1 MTRVTISSKIIIP
14 VGDSDFLT
22 VEAAGGIL
30 RFLWGESLCM
40 ERLLALT
47 DGELKISLDRLG
59 IEIGLLDSPG
69 ATVDL
74 GLGLTSPPVEE
85 ELKIVYLSNDLET
98 IDALFCVRNFKI
110 CFYFVPFANLSSIKG
125 IQDKNSIA

>member
-1 MTRVTISSKIIIP
+1 M
-14 VGDSDFLT
+14 T

-47 DGELKISLDRLG
+47 DGEFKLSFDRLG
-59 IEIGLLDSPG
+59 IEVGLLDSPG

-74 GLGLTSPPVEE
+74 GLGLTSPPIEE
-85 ELKIVYLSNDLET
+85 ELKITFFVTT
-98 IDALFCVRNFKI
+98 IVNHN
-110 CFYFVPFANLSSIKG
+110 Y
-125 IQDKNSIA
+125 

>member
-1 MTRVTISSKIIIP
+1 M
-14 VGDSDFLT
+14 
-22 VEAAGGIL
+22 EAAEGIL

-47 DGELKISLDRLG
+47 DGELKISFDRLG

-74 GLGLTSPPVEE
+74 GHGLTSPPVEE
-85 ELKIVYLSNDLET
+85 ELKIVYFCPMIADHIDLE
-98 IDALFCVRNFKI
+98 N
-110 CFYFVPFANLSSIKG
+110 Y
-125 IQDKNSIA
+125 

>member
-1 MTRVTISSKIIIP
+1 M
-14 VGDSDFLT
+14 T
-22 VEAAGGIL
+22 VEAAEGIL

-47 DGELKISLDRLG
+47 DGELKISFDRLG

-74 GLGLTSPPVEE
+74 GHGLTSPPVEE
-85 ELKIVYLSNDLET
+85 ELKIVYFCPMIANHIDLE
-98 IDALFCVRNFKI
+98 N
-110 CFYFVPFANLSSIKG
+110 Y
-125 IQDKNSIA
+125 

>member
-1 MTRVTISSKIIIP
+1 M
-14 VGDSDFLT
+14 
-22 VEAAGGIL
+22 EAAGGIL

-74 GLGLTSPPVEE
+74 GQGLTSPPVEE
-85 ELKIVYLSNDLET
+85 ELEIIFFLSQRLPIILILKT
-98 IDALFCVRNFKI
+98 IDLWQK
-110 CFYFVPFANLSSIKG
+110 L
-125 IQDKNSIA
+125 

>member
-1 MTRVTISSKIIIP
+1 M
-14 VGDSDFLT
+14 
-22 VEAAGGIL
+22 EAAGGIL

-47 DGELKISLDRLG
+47 DGELKPSLDRLG

-74 GLGLTSPPVEE
+74 GMGLTSPPVEE
-85 ELKIVYLSNDLET
+85 KWKVYIFFGQTIANHIDLENYWYLMHCFAAETLKIIS
-98 IDALFCVRNFKI
+98 
-110 CFYFVPFANLSSIKG
+110 
-125 IQDKNSIA
+125 